1 MAAGILKMSMQNNKN
16 RLRVDYLHE
25 IKEQDRLITYL
36 RDENIRR
43 LSGEEALSGKIRRR
57 RSIVILL
64 AAALFLI
71 GSYFLFV

>member
-25 IKEQDRLITYL
+25 KKDQDRLITYL

>member
-25 IKEQDRLITYL
+25 KKEQDRLITYL